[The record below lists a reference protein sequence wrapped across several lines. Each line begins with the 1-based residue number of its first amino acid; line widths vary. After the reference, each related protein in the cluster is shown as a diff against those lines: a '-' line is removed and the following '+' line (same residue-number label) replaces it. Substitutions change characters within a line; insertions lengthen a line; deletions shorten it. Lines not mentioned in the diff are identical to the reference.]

1 MSEAFVTVNEFRR
14 KLEQYLLHAE
24 HPLVISHRGM
34 PMGYFLPARIW
45 HERGKVEMFRK
56 SLATMFDMS
65 GCGEAEVERAIE
77 RFAAANAG
85 VLRERLQ
92 RHR

>member
-1 MSEAFVTVNEFRR
+1 MNESFVTVNEFRR

-34 PMGYFLPARIW
+34 PMGYFLPARVW
-45 HERGKVEMFRK
+45 HERQKVDLFRK
-56 SLATMFDMS
+56 SLSTVFEMS
-65 GCGEAEVERAIE
+65 GVGEAEVERAIE
-77 RFAAANAG
+77 DFAAANAG
-85 VLRERLQ
+85 VLRERLL